1 METKII
7 RIELKSYDHNLVDK
21 SSYLII
27 NSVKKTGAIINGPIC
42 LPIHR
47 QIFTVL
53 RSPHVN
59 KKSRDQY
66 ELLHHKII
74 IFIYSFSEQTVDAL
88 MYLDLPSG
96 IEILIK
102 M

>member
-1 METKII
+1 MENKRI
-7 RIELKSYDHNLVDK
+7 RIELKSYDHNLLLK
-21 SSYLII
+21 SAAIIISY
-27 NSVKKTGAIINGPIC
+27 VKKNGAIINGPIC

-66 ELLHHKII
+66 EILHHKII
-74 IFIYSFSEQTVDAL
+74 LDIYSLSYQTVDAL
-88 MYLDLPSG
+88 IQLDFPTG
-96 IEILIK
+96 VEMIIK
-102 M
+102 G

>member
-1 METKII
+1 MDTKRI
-7 RIELKSYDHNLVDK
+7 RIELKSYDHNLIDK
-21 SSYLII
+21 SASII
-27 NSVKKTGAIINGPIC
+27 IRYVKKTGAIINGPIC

-66 ELLHHKII
+66 EILHHKII
-74 IFIYSFSEQTVDAL
+74 LDIYSFSFPTLEAL
-88 MYLDLPSG
+88 LNLDLPSG
-96 IEILIK
+96 VEIVIK
-102 M
+102 V